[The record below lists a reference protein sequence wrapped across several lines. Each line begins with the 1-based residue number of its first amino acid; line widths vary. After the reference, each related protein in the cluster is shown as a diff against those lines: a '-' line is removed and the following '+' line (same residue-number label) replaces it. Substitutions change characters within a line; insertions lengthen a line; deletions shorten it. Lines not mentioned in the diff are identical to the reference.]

1 MPRAEVAAGARAAPR
16 TSARRRARE
25 FVLQGLYQWLLSGT
39 EVAEIGRQLRE
50 QDEFSRADMA
60 FADWLLA
67 GAVEGAADA
76 SAMLEP
82 LLDRPISALSPVER
96 SILLLGVQELRTP
109 AQAPFGAP
117 LKVVINEAVEL
128 ARRFGGTDGHKYV
141 NGVLDRLARQLRGD
155 ERPDNRA

>member
-1 MPRAEVAAGARAAPR
+1 MPRAEAAVGGRAAPR
-16 TSARRRARE
+16 TSARRRSRE
-25 FVLQGLYQWLLSGT
+25 FALQGLYQWLLSGT

-50 QDEFSRADMA
+50 QDGFDRADVA

-67 GAVEGAADA
+67 GAVEGATDA
-76 SAMLEP
+76 AAMLEP
-82 LLDRPISALSPVER
+82 LLDRPITALSPVER